1 MFSSRSLSSPFTQNL
16 LIDQVMAAII
26 RNRPFETNV
35 VVSIPQPV
43 WTVEAVSQVLRSI
56 PRFLFQSP
64 RSMGRQKGFRHR
76 TPLKQR
82 NIKEEFHKARRGVLV
97 LGPAAHRDPR
107 NVQLG
112 LEKALE
118 FFHWVENHCGFTHSE
133 LTCREMSLVL
143 AKGSSKPKLLWE
155 FLKRMSRRGLL
166 TTPTITC
173 LIKVLGEEGLV
184 NEALA
189 TFYRMKQFHLQP
201 DVYAY
206 NTLIFALCRVGNFKK
221 AKFLMEQMELPGL
234 LETLISLTAM
244 WWGRALDPV
253 HSGSFSASG
262 CPFTAMWTLTV
273 KCQYTS
279 ALPENALVG
288 LMVFDSMVRVYD
300 LGFGECC
307 RVVMFHGNV
316 SFLPSRYIVVNLLIS
331 EQVKFRGPYS
341 WNCDGQNKQLSA
353 PQVVGQ

>member
-221 AKFLMEQMELPGL
+221 AKFLMEQMELP
-234 LETLISLTAM
+234 
-244 WWGRALDPV
+244 
-253 HSGSFSASG
+253 
-262 CPFTAMWTLTV
+262 
-273 KCQYTS
+273 
-279 ALPENALVG
+279 VG
-288 LMVFDSMVRVYD
+288 LVVFDSMVRVYD